1 MRTCRLGR
9 SGACGVKAGAA
20 APLPALRGP
29 REEGARG
36 FPQRRWAPRADRTCE
51 TTGRWRAVCKAS
63 WCEGSAEGRGWAQG
77 KQAQPPAPCG
87 GEGDSRQR
95 LAHTHPAGRGR
106 WDGREEGTGVG
117 ALRQV
122 PRGLSLP
129 PSNLTAGAS
138 WETGTRDRKGNVL
151 PRGGG
156 GGPPELS
163 PHFPSSKPPGPRQ
176 AMPPPRTH

>member
-63 WCEGSAEGRGWAQG
+63 WCVRALLRGGGGHRASRHNPRPRAEGRGIQG
-77 KQAQPPAPCG
+77 SAWPTPTPQAVA
-87 GEGDSRQR
+87 D
-95 LAHTHPAGRGR
+95 
-106 WDGREEGTGVG
+106 GTGG
-117 ALRQV
+117 
-122 PRGLSLP
+122 
-129 PSNLTAGAS
+129 
-138 WETGTRDRKGNVL
+138 RKAQ
-151 PRGGG
+151 
-156 GGPPELS
+156 EL
-163 PHFPSSKPPGPRQ
+163 GR
-176 AMPPPRTH
+176 